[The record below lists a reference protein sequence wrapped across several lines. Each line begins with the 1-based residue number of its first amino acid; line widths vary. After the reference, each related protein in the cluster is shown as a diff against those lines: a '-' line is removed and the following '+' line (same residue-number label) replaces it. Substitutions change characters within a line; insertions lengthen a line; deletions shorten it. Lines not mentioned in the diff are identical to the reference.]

1 MLRFKTGVMLVAL
14 FATAMV
20 LPAAA
25 QPSGGVPSG
34 TESGTSTSDATVGK
48 VGAALRQVVQIKQT
62 YSQRLQSAATP
73 AQQQDISKQASG
85 AAVAA
90 ITQQG
95 LSIDQYNQVIQ
106 AAQSDPALKQRV
118 LAAAGPSQ

>member
-1 MLRFKTGVMLVAL
+1 MLRFKTSVMLAAL
-14 FATAMV
+14 FATAML

-34 TESGTSTSDATVGK
+34 NEPNASTSDATVGK
-48 VGAALRQVVQIKQT
+48 VGAALRQVLQIKQT

-73 AQQQDISKQASG
+73 AEQQDISKQASG
-85 AAVAA
+85 AAAAA
-90 ITQQG
+90 ITRQG
-95 LSIDQYNQVIQ
+95 LSIDQYTRVLQ